1 MIDEYLLELERR
13 LTGPSRRR
21 RRIVAEVRAHL
32 EDAASAAV
40 RAGKEPAAAEAEA
53 VARFGSARDVAGGFR
68 PLLLCAQLTRAALAL
83 ALGLAV
89 AAPVVYLVTENLLP
103 PATWAAD
110 SPPADLAWQRNLA
123 ALGLMA
129 GIVCAGAAGLLGA
142 LGRLRAALAT
152 ALAALA
158 ALLLGAASWFTL
170 ALGWSERV
178 PGAGEAFAVS
188 SLIVALLLAPAAV
201 AAALLARD
209 ARGAS
214 AAG

>member
-1 MIDEYLLELERR
+1 
-13 LTGPSRRR
+13 
-21 RRIVAEVRAHL
+21 
-32 EDAASAAV
+32 
-40 RAGKEPAAAEAEA
+40 
-53 VARFGSARDVAGGFR
+53 
-68 PLLLCAQLTRAALAL
+68 
-83 ALGLAV
+83 
-89 AAPVVYLVTENLLP
+89 VYLVTENLLP

-158 ALLLGAASWFTL
+158 ALPLGAASWFTL